1 MSISN
6 TTNTKLLLDWPISW
20 RSVGRFQWNVSIK
33 FPNFTHGHW
42 NDAQHC
48 ESNES
53 NLLLPIGWIEF
64 GWNEQNRFVNLW
76 FFAEFHT
83 TELANGPETTGR
95 STCVHPGPWMKEA
108 RHHPPTRWK
117 PPHPCPTGHPP
128 KWVGSWSRPVGG
140 GCRWPPRD
148 AVGRPV
154 ALLAA
159 AHRPPPTSCQAYGKQ
174 VKLGL
179 NDHFHLFN
187 SLSACYVLS
196 FNLTFEIFN
205 IYPIHLMTL

>member
-1 MSISN
+1 MMHSTVNQMNQISCFQLAELNSAEMNKIVSSICGFSQN
-6 TTNTKLLLDWPISW
+6 FIRLNWRTVRRRLAAQRASTQGHEWRRPGTTHRQGGN
-20 RSVGRFQWNVSIK
+20 
-33 FPNFTHGHW
+33 
-42 NDAQHC
+42 
-48 ESNES
+48 
-53 NLLLPIGWIEF
+53 
-64 GWNEQNRFVNLW
+64 
-76 FFAEFHT
+76 
-83 TELANGPETTGR
+83 
-95 STCVHPGPWMKEA
+95 
-108 RHHPPTRWK
+108 PP

-196 FNLTFEIFN
+196 FDLTFEIFN

>member
-1 MSISN
+1 MMHSTVNQMNQISC
-6 TTNTKLLLDWPISW
+6 
-20 RSVGRFQWNVSIK
+20 FQL
-33 FPNFTHGHW
+33 
-42 NDAQHC
+42 A
-48 ESNES
+48 ESNSAEMNKIVS
-53 NLLLPIGWIEF
+53 SIC
-64 GWNEQNRFVNLW
+64 V

-117 PPHPCPTGHPP
+117 PPPLHPCPTGHPP

-205 IYPIHLMTL
+205 IYSIHLMTL